1 MNQAELAAAAEAY
14 IRQELQKYLPQGVTV
29 YLFGSR
35 ARQTAR
41 WNSDYDLW
49 VDAALSDQVIA
60 NIIEE
65 LDESFVP
72 FKVDIV
78 TTPKLRGRFGESV
91 RAEAKVWM

>member
-1 MNQAELAAAAEAY
+1 MERGKLQALSEAH
-14 IRQELQKYLPQGVTV
+14 IRAVLRRYVGDAPV

-35 ARQTAR
+35 ARHDAN
-41 WNSDYDLW
+41 WNADYDLW
-49 VDAALSDQVIA
+49 VDADVAASTLASIQ
-60 NIIEE
+60 EE

-78 TTPKLRGRFGESV
+78 TTAQLRGDFGERV